1 MKKLVKFFTLFLSLT
16 VLVCLAGCK
25 KPAQYTAQQMADA
38 IQFANDKK
46 DVTFEFAVDKQVER
60 LYEGSETE
68 KQVAPITWTSDDT
81 RIKIED
87 YKVYVKYDETNN
99 TAAKIKGEV
108 EVNGEKASQEFQVR
122 IVPEATYS
130 EFISASKGTSMNL
143 SGYISHLGEY
153 SASYKNFSMQ
163 ILSSDKEH
171 SFYAY
176 RASCDAATYKQLSV
190 GQLVGLSG
198 EVDVYNDSRQLSKSS
213 ITILKGEK
221 VTDSTID
228 ITENDL
234 STENLVNKANRL
246 VKVTAEVIDTPIDD
260 KGNYRVYALVGNTKV
275 QIQNNKNFYESGST
289 DAENVKNAILGLK
302 LADKVTVEGY
312 LGNFFETPTITLV
325 NPSKL
330 SSEAGS
336 ADRVTLLTAKTSM
349 EKALK
354 DADLTK
360 AGEITFTLPEG
371 VTAEITLDN
380 NEQQVVKVEGNK
392 LVIAPTSTETKVTLS
407 VKLTKGTETF
417 TFTKNIVVKLP
428 SVKVDTLIKYTGT
441 TTQNMVLNENNAA
454 MVGLDAAKWE
464 VTTNVAWG
472 DPTAEKHGS
481 TVGLNKDGTIRLYAD
496 KDLVLGNKLTIKSL
510 ENKNISVVV
519 LHFAKARSASST
531 MKVNNTQINVPA
543 AAEQVKVELDTP
555 VSEIVLHNNSTSGQ
569 VWFDK
574 IEFVFA
580 K

>member
-68 KQVAPITWTSDDT
+68 KQVAPITWTSDDS

-171 SFYAY
+171 SFYAF

-198 EVDVYNDSRQLSKSS
+198 EVDVYSDSRQLAKSS

-221 VTDSTID
+221 VTDSAID

-234 STENLVNKANRL
+234 SAENLVNKANRL
-246 VKVTAEVIDTPIDD
+246 VKVTAEVTGAPVDD
-260 KGNYRVYALVGNTKV
+260 KGSYRVDALVGNTKV

-302 LADKVTVEGY
+302 LADKVTLEGY

-330 SSEAGS
+330 SSEAGTT
-336 ADRVTLLTAKTSM
+336 DKVTLLTAKTSI

-392 LVIAPTSTETKVTLS
+392 LVIAPKSTETKVTLS
-407 VKLTKGTETF
+407 VKLTKGAETF
-417 TFTKNIVVKLP
+417 TFTKDIVVKLP
-428 SVKVDTLIKYTGT
+428 SVTVDTLIKYTGT
-441 TTQNMVLNENNAA
+441 TTQNMVLDENNAA
-454 MVGLDAAKWE
+454 IVGLDATKWE

-472 DPTAEKHGS
+472 DPTAKHGN

-496 KDLVLGNKLTIKSL
+496 RDLVLGNKLTIKSL
-510 ENKNISVVV
+510 ENKTISAVV
-519 LHFAKARSASST
+519 LHFAKAKTASST

-543 AAEQVKVELDTP
+543 AAEEVKVELDTP